1 MPDNLGTLVI
11 DPHASRADVDAALA
25 EVNQVLSRRG
35 YMLQVGNSK
44 TSRSYVMVL
53 CRVLSIG
60 EAVAVAEVYTI
71 NPTGVSYRM
80 FGETTIRK
88 ADSIA

>member
-11 DPHASRADVDAALA
+11 DPHANVSEVDAALA

-53 CRVLSIG
+53 CRVLKVG
-60 EAVAVAEVYTI
+60 EAVAVAEVYTL
-71 NPTGVSYRM
+71 NPAGVAYRM
-80 FGETTIRK
+80 FGETAIRK